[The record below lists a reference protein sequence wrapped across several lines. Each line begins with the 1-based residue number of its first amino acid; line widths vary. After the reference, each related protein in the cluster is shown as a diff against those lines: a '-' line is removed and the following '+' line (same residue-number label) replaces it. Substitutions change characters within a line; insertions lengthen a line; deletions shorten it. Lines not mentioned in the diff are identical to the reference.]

1 MKEIPSLF
9 KHFVNQILYIAGAPV
24 FFIAFAIV
32 YRPEGLISYFG
43 GADEHLLSFNLAISA
58 AIILVTILIG
68 RLLLALL
75 GRRIRFDW
83 PKYMFWCFIE
93 IAVCGLFLALFFS
106 LMLKVNYFIALKKC
120 MAIAFA
126 VLIFPYVIITLA
138 LSESSASQAAAQQP
152 EDGAL
157 VRFYDEFKKPRL
169 MIASQAILYIEAEE
183 NYVKIHYLDGD
194 RLKNYVLRNSMKG
207 IEETV
212 TRHGLVRCQRSYYI
226 NPAHI
231 ALLRKND
238 NGTFSAE
245 LDAKDVR
252 PIPVSKQYYDAIMH
266 SRC

>member
-9 KHFVNQILYIAGAPV
+9 KHFVNQVLYIIGAPV

-58 AIILVTILIG
+58 AIILVSILLG

-75 GRRIRFDW
+75 GRRIKFDW

-93 IAVCGLFLALFFS
+93 IALCGLFLALFFS
-106 LMLKVNYFIALKKC
+106 LMLRVSYFIALKEC
-120 MAIAFA
+120 MAIVFA
-126 VLIFPYVIITLA
+126 VLLFPYVIITLSLA
-138 LSESSASQAAAQQP
+138 VSAASQGASVRT
-152 EDGAL
+152 DNGAL
-157 VRFYDEFKKPRL
+157 VRFFDEFKKPRF

-183 NYVKIHYLDGD
+183 NYVKIHYQDDD
-194 RLKNYVLRNSMKG
+194 RLKNFVLRNSMKG

-226 NPAHI
+226 NPVHI
-231 ALLRKND
+231 ELLRKND

-245 LDAKDVR
+245 LDMKDVR